1 MNKKG
6 ALELS
11 MNTII
16 IIVIGVVL
24 LSLGL
29 MFVRGIFTQTT
40 DLSDK
45 VFANA
50 NKELD
55 ALGGNV
61 NSALVASPMTVR
73 LKAGETSG
81 FVVQVT
87 NLEEGKTY
95 TGLTGILE
103 TIPENQGIRC
113 EFTDGTKQKSIRT
126 LVSGA
131 EDKLQV
137 FVKSQKGSI
146 GTKSCRFTLN
156 GLTDTIPDNDL
167 EVIVVVS

>member
-40 DLSDK
+40 DLSEK

-55 ALGGNV
+55 ALGGSV
-61 NSALVASPMTVR
+61 NSAIVASPMTVR
-73 LKAGETSG
+73 MKAGETSG

-87 NLEEGKTY
+87 NLEQDGTY
-95 TGLTGILE
+95 NGLTGVLGSNDQRIAC
-103 TIPENQGIRC
+103 T
-113 EFTDGTKQKSIRT
+113 FTDGTTQKNIRT
-126 LVSGA
+126 LISGA
-131 EDKLQV
+131 EDRLQV
-137 FVKSQKGSI
+137 FVRSQKGVI

-156 GLTDTIPDNDL
+156 GLPENTFFDN
-167 EVIVVVS
+167 EVKIIVVVS

>member
-40 DLSDK
+40 DLSEK

-55 ALGGNV
+55 ALGGSV
-61 NSALVASPMTVR
+61 NSAIVASPMTVR
-73 LKAGETSG
+73 MKAGETSG

-87 NLEEGKTY
+87 NLEQDGTY
-95 TGLTGILE
+95 NGLTGVLGSNDQRIAC
-103 TIPENQGIRC
+103 T
-113 EFTDGTKQKSIRT
+113 FTDGTTQKNIRT
-126 LVSGA
+126 LISGA
-131 EDKLQV
+131 DRLQV
-137 FVKSQKGSI
+137 FVRSQKGVI

-156 GLTDTIPDNDL
+156 GLPENTFFDNEV

>member
-1 MNKKG
+1 MNKRG

-55 ALGGNV
+55 SLGGSV
-61 NSALVASPMTVR
+61 DSALVVSPETVR
-73 LKAGETSG
+73 LEAGKTSG
-81 FVVQVT
+81 FVVLVT

-95 TGLTGILE
+95 NGLTGTLS
-103 TIPENQGIRC
+103 TNGQGITC
-113 EFTDGTKQKSIRT
+113 TFTDGTSTKSIRT
-126 LVSGA
+126 LIPGA
-131 EDKLQV
+131 EDRLQV
-137 FVKSQKGSI
+137 LVRSEKGSI
-146 GTKSCRFTLN
+146 GTKTCKFTLN
-156 GLTDTIPDNDL
+156 GLTNTIFDN
-167 EVIVVVS
+167 EIEAIIVVS